1 MRDAVEKQIQIPPA
15 RVAAHTAYDPPEAP
29 PPVRIFA
36 KEGGKQDRSSP
47 SDVVR
52 CAARRRLV
60 ALSRVA
66 RVRPLAIHLI
76 TDAHTVEQPEPRRT
90 DHYGPSSSVVI
101 ARIVDDEWLDHLPI
115 LDGRARIG
123 AQCFKDD
130 VADVEADRFVEQELG
145 NREGVAR
152 TVNAT
157 QVAEDLADE
166 PSVRKVLTIFEEV
179 LAQ

>member
-1 MRDAVEKQIQIPPA
+1 M
-15 RVAAHTAYDPPEAP
+15 
-29 PPVRIFA
+29 
-36 KEGGKQDRSSP
+36 
-47 SDVVR
+47 
-52 CAARRRLV
+52 
-60 ALSRVA
+60 
-66 RVRPLAIHLI
+66 
-76 TDAHTVEQPEPRRT
+76 
-90 DHYGPSSSVVI
+90 VI
-101 ARIVDDEWLDHLPI
+101 ARIVHDEWLDHLPI